1 MKADHGKTAATTE
14 VVSSHPVETRHW
26 SQKWRRNISR
36 ADKKTGGGL
45 EKGLAKL

>member
-1 MKADHGKTAATTE
+1 MKAGHVKTTATTE
-14 VVSSHPVETRHW
+14 GMFSHPVETRHW
-26 SQKWRRNISR
+26 SQKCRRNTSR